1 MTAMSVAGPR
11 LAGMT
16 APVAAPVSGHMSRR
30 AWWLFAAMALIWGVP
45 YLFIKIAVNE
55 ISPAEIVGFRTLI
68 GGLVLLPLALRGGA
82 FRAALRAWPFVLAFG
97 VIEMAIPWLLLGL
110 AEQHV
115 ASGFAGL
122 MLATVPI
129 FGTMVAFALGDR
141 TALSRVRVL
150 GLVVGVGGVAA
161 LVGLD
166 SLTGTLDPIAVVEL
180 LVIALCYAIGPAIA
194 ARKLAHVP
202 SMGVIA
208 LSLLIAAAL
217 YLPVTVH
224 GLGDGLPNAW
234 TISSVLVLGLVCTA
248 LAFVLFFQLI
258 AEAGPVRA
266 TVITF
271 VNPAVAVALG
281 VVVLGE
287 RLTWGIVLGFPLVLL
302 GSYWATRPTRRT
314 TSTEAPPAVDA
325 AGAEVGLEV
334 EDAARDA

>member
-1 MTAMSVAGPR
+1 
-11 LAGMT
+11 MT
-16 APVAAPVSGHMSRR
+16 APAAAPVSGHMSRR

-82 FRAALRAWPFVLAFG
+82 LREALRAWPFVLAFG

-129 FGTMVAFALGDR
+129 FGTLVAFALGDR

-150 GLVVGVGGVAA
+150 GLVVGVAGVAA

-166 SLTGTLDPIAVVEL
+166 SITGTLDPIAVVEL
-180 LVIALCYAIGPAIA
+180 LVIALCYAVGPAIA

-202 SMGVIA
+202 SMGVIT
-208 LSLLIAAAL
+208 LSLLIAATL

-224 GLGDGLPNAW
+224 GLSGGLPSGW
-234 TISSVLVLGLVCTA
+234 TIVSVLVLALVCTA
-248 LAFVLFFQLI
+248 LAFVLFFKLI

-302 GSYWATRPTRRT
+302 GSYWATRPTRQT
-314 TSTEAPPAVDA
+314 TATDVPPAVDA